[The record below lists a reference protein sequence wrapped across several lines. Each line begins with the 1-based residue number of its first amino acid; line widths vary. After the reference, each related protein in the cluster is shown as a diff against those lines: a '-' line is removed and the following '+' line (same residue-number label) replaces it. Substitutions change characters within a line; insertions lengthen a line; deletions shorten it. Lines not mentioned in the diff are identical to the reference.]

1 MYVFNGFLEIMKIIF
16 EVLILLI
23 SYVKCKKVFWI
34 IRLKKICFLEKND
47 IIEIDIYDKNVVLII
62 SNLLFGYVL

>member
-1 MYVFNGFLEIMKIIF
+1 MYVFNSFLEIMKIIF

-47 IIEIDIYDKNVVLII
+47 IIEIDIYD
-62 SNLLFGYVL
+62 

>member
-34 IRLKKICFLEKND
+34 FRLKKICFLGKND
-47 IIEIDIYDKNVVLII
+47 IIEIDIYD
-62 SNLLFGYVL
+62 